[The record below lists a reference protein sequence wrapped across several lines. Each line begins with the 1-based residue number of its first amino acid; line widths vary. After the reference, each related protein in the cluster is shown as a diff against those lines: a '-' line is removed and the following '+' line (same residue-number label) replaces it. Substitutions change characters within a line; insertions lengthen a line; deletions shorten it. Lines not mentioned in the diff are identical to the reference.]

1 MRLAATE
8 GELRRVLH
16 AAEFSRHYG
25 FRLEAIGE
33 GRSVI
38 RAPFSRALERPGGMV
53 SGPVFMAAADA
64 AMWLA
69 VMTRLGP
76 RDRSVTSTLT
86 TTFLRAAR
94 EEDVVCEARVLKLGR
109 RLIYGVAECAG
120 GDGQLFSHHVITY
133 ARADGAPQS
142 RIQDSARGISGSA
155 RARSSPPPTAGAR
168 RRRPSTSARR

>member
-1 MRLAATE
+1 MSLAATE
-8 GELRRVLH
+8 GELRRVLR
-16 AAEFSRHYG
+16 AATFTRHYR

-33 GRSVI
+33 GRCVI
-38 RAPFSRALERPGGMV
+38 RAPFARALERPGGIV

-120 GDGQLFSHHVITY
+120 ATGQLLSHHVITY
-133 ARADGAPQS
+133 ARAEAQPQS
-142 RIQDSARGISGSA
+142 RIQDSARGMSGTTRPPSSSA
-155 RARSSPPPTAGAR
+155 AAGAR
-168 RRRPSTSARR
+168 RSSPSTSARR